1 MRRAWVALLLAG
13 CTASRPAAPAPGALP
28 VVAVCGAPGDEL
40 PAMLVSELS
49 RTGRCLAIRAEEGR
63 KPKADAI
70 LTAVVVEF
78 DPYEPPRLVLSVRL
92 QRGSGTGGGDLDRL
106 SQAGTWGS
114 GARTADLAAFD
125 LVLDARD
132 HATREAVS
140 SYARKRDFSGSAFG
154 DEREIL
160 AVSSHFM
167 RFAASRVASRLLEQ
181 PIAHEQR

>member
-1 MRRAWVALLLAG
+1 MRRAWIALLLAG
-13 CTASRPAAPAPGALP
+13 CAGARHAPPATGPLP
-28 VVAVCGAPGDEL
+28 VIAVAGASGDEF
-40 PAMLVSELS
+40 PAILVSELS
-49 RTGRCLAIRAEEGR
+49 ATGRCRALRVEEGR

-70 LTAVVVEF
+70 LTAAVVEF

-106 SQAGTWGS
+106 SQAGTWGRS
-114 GARTADLAAFD
+114 SRPADLAAFD

-140 SYARKRDFSGSAFG
+140 TYARTRDVSGSSFG
-154 DEREIL
+154 GEREIL
-160 AVSSHFM
+160 AVSSQYL